1 MAEHPQLVQP
11 LPDGPLDIVGD
22 VHGEHAALASLLAL
36 LGYDAR
42 GQHPQGRKLVFVGDL
57 CDRGPD
63 SVRVVQWVREMVAAG
78 NAFSVAGNHEL
89 NLLRADAKDGSGWFF
104 DERLERDQRYQPFA
118 RPDKAQLQEIIRFL
132 GGLPLVL
139 ERADLRVVHA
149 AWQQPDIDMV
159 RAARGVSASQLYDQA
174 DAALRERLRADGS
187 YQRYRDALHANQE
200 RLEDRDYPM
209 PFLEAIAV
217 HDEACQ
223 AGNAVKVLTSGVE
236 RRAKAPFYS
245 SHKWRFVARVGWW
258 DRYEDSTPVVVGH
271 YWRSIVP
278 TDRSRVGKGDQ
289 DLFAHIGPCQW
300 HGKRHNVFCV
310 DFSVGGRWAE
320 RRDHLPADQVSRLAA
335 LRWPERELVFDTG
348 ERRQT
353 TGFCAA

>member
-1 MAEHPQLVQP
+1 MAEHPKLVQQ
-11 LPDGPLDIVGD
+11 LPAGPLDIVGD
-22 VHGEHAALASLLAL
+22 VHGEFAALTNLLAL
-36 LGYDAR
+36 LGYGER
-42 GQHPQGRKLVFVGDL
+42 GLHPEGRKLVFVGDL

-63 SVRVVQWVREMVAAG
+63 SVQVVRLVRDMMEAG

-104 DERLERDQRYQPFA
+104 DERLERDQRYQPFV
-118 RPDKAQLQEIIRFL
+118 RPDGTQRKEIVRFL
-132 GGLPLVL
+132 GTLPLVL

-149 AWQQPDIDMV
+149 AWLQPDIDQV
-159 RAARGVSASQLYDQA
+159 REVRGTAASQLYEQA

-187 YQRYRDALHANQE
+187 YQRYREALEANKDL
-200 RLEDRDYPM
+200 LEDRDYPM

-236 RRAKAPFYS
+236 RRARSPFYS

-258 DRYEDSTPVVVGH
+258 DQYDDSTPVVVGH

-278 TDRSRVGKGDQ
+278 TDRSVVGKGDQ
-289 DLFAHIGPCQW
+289 DLFASIGPYQW
-300 HGKRHNVFCV
+300 HGKRNNVFCV

-348 ERRQT
+348 ERVPT
-353 TGFCAA
+353 TGFCA